1 MMPEADV
8 VNLSSSDTEEA
19 LDLLF
24 QGPAHSPQSL
34 ALNPHSDSDSDMF
47 FICRVVFFMA
57 P

>member
-1 MMPEADV
+1 MMPKADV